1 MVHMITNRPLNDG
14 RLMIGFTTLNIY
26 NHIYILYIYIY
37 TVYIYIFIESN
48 SSLIPQICKMHI
60 KMQSYPVNVV
70 NPKQHERILAVWQ
83 NGNPEGQRH
92 RRWGPRTAPGA
103 ARFLRKSL
111 YRALVGKRVVVGG
124 LWPEWK

>member
-1 MVHMITNRPLNDG
+1 
-14 RLMIGFTTLNIY
+14 
-26 NHIYILYIYIY
+26 
-37 TVYIYIFIESN
+37 
-48 SSLIPQICKMHI
+48 
-60 KMQSYPVNVV
+60 MQSYPVNVV

-83 NGNPEGQRH
+83 NGNLEGQRH

-111 YRALVGKRVVVGG
+111 YRALVEGTGGLKRVVVGG